1 MIVLV
6 ESEGTEEE
14 FSEMENSD
22 VEKLREAIAHMDEE

>member
-22 VEKLREAIAHMDEE
+22 VEKLREAIAHMDGE